1 MANTGNGAGFSLYTR
16 KSTGLVREISVGSA
30 FAMNIAF
37 LSFPYGFLLATLG
50 PFSFPGSNIA
60 LVVLLAAVLVIFPI
74 ILYGSLGQVMPR
86 SGGDYVFVSRIISP
100 CVGFAS
106 SFNIQL
112 WFVIA
117 TAGLAASLAPFG
129 LGSAFGAIGVATGN
143 TGMTHLATVV
153 SSRTWQFWLG
163 AGVLTATMLMISF
176 KLRSW
181 LKVFNVLFGL
191 VILGLLVMVYLLA
204 THSRGSFQG
213 SLAHFGV
220 SYSGILHAASKDGYA
235 GGGVFS
241 LKNTILATPLAAS
254 SFVFGIA
261 STYYGGEIRQASRTM
276 LKGLMYAVGAFAILY
291 GVCLLL
297 AERTLGQSF
306 LGSATFLANVDP
318 KQYPFAASPSLY
330 FFTALTT
337 KSDVLIVIMQ
347 LGFAL
352 ALFIGFIVT
361 CLIMVRSL
369 FAWSFDRILPDSVAS
384 VDSRTKTPL
393 VANVVVFASMIIFLA
408 LIVYGPNTF
417 EEILLTAVAGELL
430 TMLYVAVSGIIL
442 PWRRPDL
449 YEQTPLA
456 GKKIFGLPSISVV
469 GTISIGVYLLFLIPL
484 LTNKALGANNHVGLI
499 AVVVIL
505 VAGYPLYFLSR
516 WMNRRRGVDLG
527 LAFRQLPPE

>member
-1 MANTGNGAGFSLYTR
+1 MATTEDETRSSLYAR

-30 FAMNIAF
+30 FAMNVAF
-37 LSFPYGFLLATLG
+37 LSFPYGFLLVTLG
-50 PFSFPGSNIA
+50 PFSFPGANIA
-60 LVVLLAAVLVIFPI
+60 LVALLAAVIVLFPI
-74 ILYGSLGQVMPR
+74 TLYGSLGQAMPR

-100 CVGFAS
+100 SVGFAS

-117 TAGLAASLAPFG
+117 TAGLAASLAPYG

-143 TGMTHLATVV
+143 SGMTNLAADV

-163 AGVLTATMLMISF
+163 AGVLAATMLM
-176 KLRSW
+176 
-181 LKVFNVLFGL
+181 
-191 VILGLLVMVYLLA
+191 
-204 THSRGSFQG
+204 
-213 SLAHFGV
+213 AHFDV
-220 SYSGILHAASKDGYA
+220 SYNGILSTASKAGYA
-235 GGGVFS
+235 GGQAFS

-261 STYYGGEIRQASRTM
+261 STYYGGEIRHASRTI
-276 LKGLMYAVGAFAILY
+276 LKGLLYALGTFTFFY
-291 GVCLLL
+291 GLCLLF

-306 LGSATFLANVDP
+306 LGSATYLANVDP

-337 KSDVLIVIMQ
+337 KNDALIIIMQ
-347 LGFAL
+347 IGFAV
-352 ALFIGFIVT
+352 ALYLGFIVT

-369 FAWSFDRILPDSVAS
+369 FAWSFDRILPDAVSSVS
-384 VDSRTKTPL
+384 GLTRTPL
-393 VANVVVFASMIIFLA
+393 VANVVVFICMIIFLA

-417 EEILLTAVAGELL
+417 QQILLTAVAGQLL
-430 TMLYVAVSGIIL
+430 TMIYVAISGIIL

-456 GKKIFGLPSISVV
+456 GKKLLGLPAISIV
-469 GTISIGVYLLFLIPL
+469 GTLSLGAYLL
-484 LTNKALGANNHVGLI
+484 
-499 AVVVIL
+499 AVAVIL

-516 WMNRRRGVDLG
+516 WVNRRRGVDLG